1 MYCGK
6 CKIDFDPNKNAW
18 WNEDGISGSV
28 KLTKCPQCN
37 KIKILKYVPDSFCR
51 DYILKDIYKQEQM
64 EFREKEKLEWQ
75 RLKREQ
81 N

>member
-6 CKIDFDPNKNAW
+6 CKRSFDENKYVW
-18 WNEDGISGSV
+18 WDESSTASV

-51 DYILKDIYKQEQM
+51 EAVLKDIYEQEQL
-64 EFREKEKLEWQ
+64 EIREKEKLEWQ
-75 RLKREQ
+75 RRKNEQ